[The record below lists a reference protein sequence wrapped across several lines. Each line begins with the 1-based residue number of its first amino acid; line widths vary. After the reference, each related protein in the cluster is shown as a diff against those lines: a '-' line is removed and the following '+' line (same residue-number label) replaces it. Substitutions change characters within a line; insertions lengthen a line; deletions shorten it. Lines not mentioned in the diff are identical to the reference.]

1 MLLAGLWLRK
11 RLWLFIGSGLGCLGL
26 GFFVASVEDEDVSS
40 DFY

>member
-1 MLLAGLWLRK
+1 MS
-11 RLWLFIGSGLGCLGL
+11 LWLFSRECLGCLGL